1 MIDLTLFSLRT
12 MWGECSVA
20 TSDHGMIVNDTDSAD
35 IPTPTGPMCTSLFRP
50 VAEGRYPGLVLYSEI
65 FQITGPIR
73 RAAAML
79 ASHGFVVAVPEIYH
93 ELEPAGT
100 VLAYD
105 KAGAERGNRH
115 KTTKTLSSYDGD
127 ARAALDFLR
136 SSPHCTGKLGAMGM
150 CIGGHL
156 AFRAAMQP
164 DVLAST
170 CFYATD
176 IHERG
181 LGEGMHDNSLDRIGE
196 ITGELLMIWGRQDPH
211 IPREGRALIYQA
223 LSDARTHFQWH
234 EVNAAHAFLRDEG
247 PRYDPAAARICY
259 DMALELFARKLG
271 DGDRWASRASTEI
284 MQ

>member
-1 MIDLTLFSLRT
+1 MTITDIDSVDLT
-12 MWGECSVA
+12 
-20 TSDHGMIVNDTDSAD
+20 
-35 IPTPTGPMCTSLFRP
+35 TPTGLMRTYLVRP
-50 VAEGRYPGLVLYSEI
+50 VAGGRYPGLVLYSEI

-73 RAAAML
+73 RTAAML

-105 KAGAERGNRH
+105 EAGAARGNQH
-115 KTTKTLSSYDGD
+115 KITKTLSSYDGD
-127 ARAALDFLR
+127 ARAALDYLA
-136 SSPHCTGKLGAMGM
+136 SSPHCTGRLGVIGI

-164 DVLAST
+164 DVLAAA

-176 IHERG
+176 IHKRG
-181 LGEGMHDNSLDRIGE
+181 LGQGTHDDSLDRIGK

-211 IPREGRALIYQA
+211 IPRDGRALIYNA
-223 LSDARTHFQWH
+223 LSDAGAHFQWH
-234 EVNAAHAFLRDEG
+234 EFNAAHAFMRDEG

-259 DMALELFARKLG
+259 DMVLELFHRRLG
-271 DGDRWASRASTEI
+271 KCGT
-284 MQ
+284 